1 MNAGDS
7 GNVFLAYAICAE
19 DWRHYAEG
27 FEDLRDAPVSCPICR
42 NPLYTTCP
50 RCGML
55 YRTGTGICS
64 NCGAS
69 LGAVARYTQPASP
82 QK

>member
-1 MNAGDS
+1 MDS
-7 GNVFLAYAICAE
+7 GPSGKMLLAYAICAE

-27 FEDLRDAPVSCPICR
+27 FEDLRDAPPSCPICR

-64 NCGAS
+64 NCGAP
-69 LGAVARYTQPASP
+69 LHALARYTQPTNP
-82 QK
+82 QE